1 MARTTEMR
9 LIELM
14 TLSQDISSVI
24 EYLGKNGN
32 FQIKC
37 KNSTETK
44 STSSETDIDSE
55 LYDQMQ
61 NVRTFLNIPDLPE
74 QNLTCSSPSESDRDE
89 AYKILNSINDLKER
103 YKAQT
108 EEYHKVSEAYKEAR
122 AFSNL
127 QVSFSEL
134 DSLSFLSLQIGKIE
148 PSKVNE
154 LRDAI
159 GEHAVII
166 SLGDDG
172 SRILAASSKKSR
184 FALSTELKKFGF
196 VSMEIPKDFK
206 GIPDDA
212 LEGLKNQSEESEKRL
227 KALEEEKENFAV
239 THKDTLLN
247 LIKVFCV
254 GMQIQNIKRNLESTS
269 MVYRI
274 SGWIPKDLS
283 GDFMKGLDELT
294 EGRIAIRE
302 YKPEEILSVV
312 QGKEQ
317 VPVKL
322 KHGKFVSAFERMIF
336 SYGSPV
342 YGTIDP
348 TPFVALFFTLLFGMM
363 FGDLGQGLVFLL
375 AGILMAFNV
384 IKVAGWNKFA
394 PIFIAIGVTS
404 SVMGLITGEFFTN
417 ETVLRPFALWV
428 TGLFGNPHA
437 PILKLMPQSDPSSVK
452 IMFLVFGIAVAVGF
466 LINTVGLII
475 NIVNKFMLKKWGEA
489 LFGKSGLS
497 GALFFWYVVVFAVRI
512 AFFSHVPAVYDWIVI
527 GITLFFAS
535 FSHPF
540 ERLLKGEKPV
550 ENGLGSLLITGIVEL
565 IEVISNYLSNT
576 VSFLRVG
583 AFAIA
588 HAVLGF
594 IINFMT
600 EIAVAPLGVLV
611 LIIGNVIVIVLEG
624 MIVAIQVVRL
634 QYYEFFGKFFNETG
648 SEFSPLVFHY
658 GNK

>member
-1 MARTTEMR
+1 
-9 LIELM
+9 
-14 TLSQDISSVI
+14 
-24 EYLGKNGN
+24 
-32 FQIKC
+32 
-37 KNSTETK
+37 
-44 STSSETDIDSE
+44 
-55 LYDQMQ
+55 
-61 NVRTFLNIPDLPE
+61 
-74 QNLTCSSPSESDRDE
+74 
-89 AYKILNSINDLKER
+89 
-103 YKAQT
+103 
-108 EEYHKVSEAYKEAR
+108 
-122 AFSNL
+122 
-127 QVSFSEL
+127 
-134 DSLSFLSLQIGKIE
+134 
-148 PSKVNE
+148 
-154 LRDAI
+154 
-159 GEHAVII
+159 
-166 SLGDDG
+166 
-172 SRILAASSKKSR
+172 
-184 FALSTELKKFGF
+184 
-196 VSMEIPKDFK
+196 MEIPKDFK

-466 LINTVGLII
+466 LINTVGLVI

-600 EIAVAPLGVLV
+600 EIVAAPLGVLV

>member
-44 STSSETDIDSE
+44 NTSSEADIDSE

-404 SVMGLITGEFFTN
+404 SVMGLITGEFLQTK
-417 ETVLRPFALWV
+417 
-428 TGLFGNPHA
+428 LF
-437 PILKLMPQSDPSSVK
+437 
-452 IMFLVFGIAVAVGF
+452 
-466 LINTVGLII
+466 
-475 NIVNKFMLKKWGEA
+475 
-489 LFGKSGLS
+489 
-497 GALFFWYVVVFAVRI
+497 
-512 AFFSHVPAVYDWIVI
+512 
-527 GITLFFAS
+527 
-535 FSHPF
+535 
-540 ERLLKGEKPV
+540 
-550 ENGLGSLLITGIVEL
+550 
-565 IEVISNYLSNT
+565 
-576 VSFLRVG
+576 
-583 AFAIA
+583 
-588 HAVLGF
+588 
-594 IINFMT
+594 
-600 EIAVAPLGVLV
+600 
-611 LIIGNVIVIVLEG
+611 
-624 MIVAIQVVRL
+624 
-634 QYYEFFGKFFNETG
+634 
-648 SEFSPLVFHY
+648 
-658 GNK
+658 